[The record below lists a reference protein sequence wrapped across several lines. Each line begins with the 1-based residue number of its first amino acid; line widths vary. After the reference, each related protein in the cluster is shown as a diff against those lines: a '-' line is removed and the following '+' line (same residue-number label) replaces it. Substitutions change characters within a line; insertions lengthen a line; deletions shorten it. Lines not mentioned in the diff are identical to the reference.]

1 MAQRY
6 NTGNSRPSNSMKD
19 LNDNALANDDYL
31 NSEADTFVDRLG
43 DERDTLRGQTK
54 KMLAAGETVVE
65 ETRQNLIPLSRQY
78 MTLSDAQA
86 DIANIPVG
94 STTYVRNNSGVTLA
108 DEYQNQGGTLVATG
122 RKMASQKSLDYLAAG
137 VCPISAASIWE
148 ITNNFIIF
156 SGGTSG
162 TYTDW
167 DAYFLPCN
175 KGDIAEYFGVI
186 NTATVGRVDAWIIQC
201 DADKNYVADLA
212 THTSDGSAYSQGLL
226 NGTAIQDGYFYVRVK
241 KTTNPGWYINFY
253 QKKLVTSS
261 EVGVAGGVA
270 EFDTV
275 KALAD
280 NGATID
286 YTGNANY
293 YTIGTIIDLNGVVND
308 AAGNDWLAYYIPVV
322 EGDKVT
328 MSGTY
333 GSTTAG
339 QQMAYFIQLDND
351 KNFIKPLDI
360 YVSTGSNNVQT
371 TRSGVASQDG
381 IMYVRVRRMRLSVV
395 LYYSVEAMQRNYK
408 LLQDIYALEVE
419 VDDLKNREVNQ
430 VPFIGA
436 NMEML
441 PVKFDNCFN
450 YNAAAYIQDN
460 VVKSGDY
467 IYVVGTQQ
475 GKTPVIMKK
484 NVMTG
489 EWSKFDLST
498 VPGNPLA
505 SPTVQDS
512 HNIYSVGVT
521 KDGYLLVSGNMHVN
535 ACRCI
540 ISTNPHDINS
550 WQAITYTDSER
561 VTYPRFVRY
570 PDGTTQAFWREGTS
584 SSGQYYSAIFNDTTK
599 IFGAKRQFIQTDLT
613 VNAYEQRIGI
623 DRFGRLH
630 ICFGLRESG
639 AVADSNRGLWYAR
652 SSDKGATWTSADGSQ
667 SYALP
672 LTEANS
678 EKIADIPLFTG
689 YVNQC
694 GGACD
699 FSGRYHTTIWQ
710 DDENNHTQI
719 VHIWFDGSAW
729 HKETVSNFDF
739 KMDTSAGLLDG
750 SLSRP
755 VIGCTRYNKTWIFY
769 RTTEMGRSEQIRAID
784 VTTPG
789 APVEHILAGFNAGF
803 LELAINTNTLM
814 DDNNVLMLA
823 TRGAIGFA
831 QTDYTRYTAE
841 SGYLLMAAM
850 P

>member
-1 MAQRY
+1 MAE
-6 NTGNSRPSNSMKD
+6 
-19 LNDNALANDDYL
+19 LNPPLGTTTPEIFMDNVKRADELVNGPAGTVNDRGGEPL
-31 NSEADTFVDRLG
+31 DTWREMMAKN
-43 DERDTLRGQTK
+43 DEI
-54 KMLAAGETVVE
+54 
-65 ETRQNLIPLSRQY
+65 RQNIIPLSKQY
-78 MTLSDAQA
+78 MTLAAAQA
-86 DIANIPVG
+86 DIANIPAG
-94 STTYVRNNSGVTLA
+94 STTYYRSPDDSALAIEVINNSGML
-108 DEYQNQGGTLVATG
+108 EPTG
-122 RKMASQKSLDYLAAG
+122 RRMISKKLLDYLAAG
-137 VCPISAASIWE
+137 IYPISAAGIWE
-148 ITNNFIIF
+148 IISNFIIF

-167 DAYFLPCN
+167 DAYFLPC
-175 KGDIAEYFGVI
+175 KEGDIAELFSVI

-201 DADKNYVADLA
+201 DADKNYVSDLA
-212 THTSDGSAYSQGLL
+212 THVSDGSAYSQGLVS
-226 NGTAIQDGYFYVRVK
+226 GTAIQDGYIYVRVK

-261 EVGVAGGVA
+261 EVGVVGGVA

-293 YTIGTIIDLNGVVND
+293 YTIGKIIDLNGVVND
-308 AAGNDWLAYYIPVV
+308 AAGNDWLAYFIPVS
-322 EGDKVT
+322 EGDKAT

-339 QQMAYFIQLDND
+339 QQMAYFIQLDKD

-360 YVSTGSNNVQT
+360 YVSTGSNNVQE
-371 TRSGVASQDG
+371 TRSAVASQDG
-381 IMYVRVRRMRLSVV
+381 FMYVRVRRMRLSVV

-408 LLQDIYALEVE
+408 LLQDIYALQVE
-419 VDDLKNREVNQ
+419 VDDLKNKEVSQ

-436 NMEML
+436 NLETL

-561 VTYPRFVRY
+561 VTYPRFVKY

-584 SSGQYYSAIFNDTTK
+584 SNGQYYSAIFNDTTK

-613 VNAYEQRIGI
+613 VNAYEQRIGV

-639 AVADSNRGLWYAR
+639 AVADSNRGLFYAR
-652 SSDKGATWTSADGSQ
+652 SSDKGATWTNATGSAN
-667 SYALP
+667 YPLP

-678 EKIADIPLFTG
+678 EKIVDVPLFTG

-699 FSGRYHTTIWQ
+699 FSGRYHTAIWQ
-710 DDENNHTQI
+710 NDENNLTQI
-719 VHIWFDGSAW
+719 MHIWFDGSVW
-729 HKETVSNFDF
+729 QREIVSKFDF
-739 KMDTSAGLLDG
+739 KMDVSKGLLDG

-755 VIGCTRYNKTWIFY
+755 VVGCTRYNKTWIFY

-789 APVEHILAGFNAGF
+789 APVEHILAGFTAGF

-831 QTDYTRYTAE
+831 QSDYARYTAE

>member
-1 MAQRY
+1 MAYVPPVGETTDPDIFLENVKR
-6 NTGNSRPSNSMKD
+6 
-19 LNDNALANDDYL
+19 A
-31 NSEADTFVDRLG
+31 DRLVSG
-43 DERDTLRGQTK
+43 PAGTVADRGGEPLDTWRQMMAKNDEI
-54 KMLAAGETVVE
+54 
-65 ETRQNLIPLSRQY
+65 RQNIIPLGKQY
-78 MTLSDAQA
+78 MTLAAAQA
-86 DIANIPVG
+86 DIANIPAG
-94 STTYVRNNSGVTLA
+94 STTYYRSPDDSALAIEVINNSGTL
-108 DEYQNQGGTLVATG
+108 EPTG
-122 RKMASQKSLDYLAAG
+122 RRMISKKWLDYLAAG
-137 VCPISAASIWE
+137 VYPISAAGIWQ
-148 ITNNFIIF
+148 ITSNFIIF

-167 DAYFLPCN
+167 DAYFLPCK

-226 NGTAIQDGYFYVRVK
+226 SGTAIQDGYFYVRVK

-253 QKKLVTSS
+253 QKKLVTSA

-270 EFDTV
+270 EFDIV

-293 YTIGTIIDLNGVVND
+293 YTTGTIIDLNGVVNN
-308 AAGNDWLAYYIPVV
+308 AAGNDWLAYYIPVA
-322 EGDKVT
+322 EGDKAT
-328 MSGTY
+328 MSGIY
-333 GSTTAG
+333 GSTTVG
-339 QQMAYFIQLDND
+339 QQMAYFIQLDKD
-351 KNFIKPLDI
+351 KNFIEPLDI
-360 YVSTGSNNVQT
+360 YVSTGSNNVQD
-371 TRSGVASQDG
+371 TRSAVASQDG
-381 IMYVRVRRMRLSVV
+381 FMYVRVRRMRLSVV
-395 LYYSVEAMQRNYK
+395 LEYSVEAMQRNHK
-408 LLQDIYALEVE
+408 LLRDIYALQVE
-419 VDDLKNREVNQ
+419 VDDLRNREVTQ

-436 NMEML
+436 SLEKL
-441 PVKFDNCFN
+441 PVKFDNRFN

-460 VVKSGDY
+460 VVAAGDY
-467 IYVVGTQQ
+467 IYAVGTQE
-475 GKTPVIMKK
+475 GKTPVILQK

-489 EWSKFDLST
+489 VWSKFDLST

-505 SPTVQDS
+505 SPTADDS
-512 HNIYSVGVT
+512 HNVYSLGVT
-521 KDGYLLVSGNMHVN
+521 KDGYLLISGNMHVN

-540 ISTNPHDINS
+540 ISTNPHDVSS
-550 WQAITYTDSER
+550 WQAITYTDSEC
-561 VTYPRFVRY
+561 VTYPRFVKY
-570 PDGTTQAFWREGTS
+570 PDGTTQAFWREGLS
-584 SSGQYYSAIFNDTTK
+584 SSGLYYSATFNDTTRL
-599 IFGAKRQFIQTDLT
+599 FGTKRQVIQTDLT
-613 VNAYEQRIGI
+613 VNAYEQRLGI

-630 ICFGLRESG
+630 LCFGLRESG
-639 AVADSNRGLWYAR
+639 AVADSNRGLFYAR
-652 SSDKGATWTSADGSQ
+652 SSDKGATWTNATGSAN
-667 SYALP
+667 YPLP
-672 LTEANS
+672 LTETNS

-699 FSGRYHTTIWQ
+699 FSGRYHTAIWQ
-710 DDENNHTQI
+710 NDENNLTQI
-719 VHIWFDGSAW
+719 MHIWFDGSVW
-729 HKETVSNFDF
+729 QREIVSKFDF
-739 KMDTSAGLLDG
+739 KMDVSKGLLDG

-755 VIGCTRYNKTWIFY
+755 VVGCTRYNKTWIFY

-831 QTDYTRYTAE
+831 QTDYARYTAE

>member
-6 NTGNSRPSNSMKD
+6 NTGNPRPSNSMKD
-19 LNDNALANDDYL
+19 VNDNALANDDYL
-31 NSEADTFVDRLG
+31 NSEADTFIDRLG
-43 DERDTLRGQTK
+43 DERDTLRGSTK
-54 KMLAAGETVVE
+54 KMFAAGSAAVKEAQDSITILGLPFT
-65 ETRQNLIPLSRQY
+65 TRE
-78 MTLSDAQA
+78 DAQA
-86 DIANIPVG
+86 AADEGKIPVG
-94 STTYVRNNSGVTLA
+94 AVTWARNAGDASLA
-108 DEYQNQGGTLVATG
+108 DELINNAGTLVATG
-122 RKMASQKSLDYLAAG
+122 RKMASQKLLDYLAAG
-137 VCPISAASIWE
+137 VYPISAASIWE

-162 TYTDW
+162 TYADW
-167 DAYFLPCN
+167 DAYFLPCK
-175 KGDIAEYFGVI
+175 KGDITEYFGVI

-201 DADKNYVADLA
+201 DADKNYISDLA

-226 NGTAIQDGYFYVRVK
+226 SGTAIQDGYIYVRVK

-253 QKKLVTSS
+253 QKKLITSA

-270 EFDTV
+270 EFDMV

-395 LYYSVEAMQRNYK
+395 LYYSVEAMQRNYQ
-408 LLQDIYALEVE
+408 LLQDVYSLQVD

-436 NMEML
+436 SLETL
-441 PVKFDNCFN
+441 PVKLDNCFN

-475 GKTPVIMKK
+475 GKTPFILQK

-489 EWSKFDLST
+489 AWSKFDLST
-498 VPGNPLA
+498 VSGNPLA

-512 HNIYSVGVT
+512 HNIYSMSVT

-535 ACRCI
+535 NCRCI
-540 ISTNPHDINS
+540 ISTNPHDISS

-561 VTYPRFVRY
+561 VTYPRFVKY
-570 PDGTTQAFWREGTS
+570 PDGTTQAFWREGLS
-584 SSGQYYSAIFNDTTK
+584 SSGQYYSATFNDTTRL
-599 IFGAKRQFIQTDLT
+599 FGTKRQVIQTDLT
-613 VNAYEQRIGI
+613 VNAYEQRLGI

-630 ICFGLRESG
+630 LCFGLRESG
-639 AVADSNRGLWYAR
+639 AVADSNRGLFYAR
-652 SSDKGATWTSADGSQ
+652 SSDKGATWT
-667 SYALP
+667 
-672 LTEANS
+672 
-678 EKIADIPLFTG
+678 
-689 YVNQC
+689 
-694 GGACD
+694 
-699 FSGRYHTTIWQ
+699 
-710 DDENNHTQI
+710 
-719 VHIWFDGSAW
+719 
-729 HKETVSNFDF
+729 
-739 KMDTSAGLLDG
+739 
-750 SLSRP
+750 
-755 VIGCTRYNKTWIFY
+755 
-769 RTTEMGRSEQIRAID
+769 
-784 VTTPG
+784 
-789 APVEHILAGFNAGF
+789 NA
-803 LELAINTNTLM
+803 T
-814 DDNNVLMLA
+814 
-823 TRGAIGFA
+823 
-831 QTDYTRYTAE
+831 
-841 SGYLLMAAM
+841 
-850 P
+850 